1 MEDYQGLE
9 ALIREVEGQSFS
21 AVQKKVQSRIDA
33 IWEEAN
39 CLREQLLKTQ
49 QSPLSFFSEKEKQ
62 ILTWGYYDAIQQY
75 QNAARR
81 KLGGPYFLHPDLV
94 FRKALA
100 ARVTDTSTLLVALY
114 HDIIEEK
121 IATAIRN
128 EDYPKNGRRKINK
141 EQLLIKEYLSELSQC
156 ISSDIWSLGFATGY
170 AMQIASD
177 VTEVVGLLSRQQH
190 EAYYQSIGHVFA
202 PRKKVTQENIERAII
217 VKFCDRLANM
227 EDLEHSTTA
236 AQRRDSIGIDIL
248 IAAWDARITG
258 DVPLAQELRERIL
271 SQTKKLAKQH
281 PEKEKGE
288 FTGDQRLYQCFKN
301 IVLINRYTEREL
313 MEKKPIPTVSRLH
326 LAKATRQEAQ
336 IILNHLCTYHCGD
349 DILNP
354 EKVYEIYQL
363 HLDYERR
370 GGYKKVTRSGTH
382 IFDGLLQRFF
392 DAKVR
397 GNNDALYALYENRY
411 MMCIA
416 ALAFRHIADQYIQ
429 DPSYYLVGLTQR
441 GLKPHASLDKQ
452 KDNGHVNGK

>member
-9 ALIREVEGQSFS
+9 ALIHEVEGQPFS
-21 AVQKKVQSRIDA
+21 AVQKKVQSRICT
-33 IWEEAN
+33 ILEEAN
-39 CLREQLLKTQ
+39 AVQEQPQGTSL
-49 QSPLSFFSEKEKQ
+49 SPIPSFSEKEKQ
-62 ILTWGYYDAIQQY
+62 IFTWGYYDAIQQY
-75 QNAARR
+75 KNAAPR

-100 ARVTDTSTLLVALY
+100 AGVTDISTLLVALY
-114 HDIIEEK
+114 HDVIEEN

-128 EDYPKNGRRKINK
+128 ENYQKNGRRKINK
-141 EQLLIKEYLSELSQC
+141 EQLLIKEYLLTLSQH
-156 ISSDIWSLGFATGY
+156 ISSGLWSLGFAAGY
-170 AMQIASD
+170 SMQRAHD

-190 EAYYQSIGHVFA
+190 EAYYRSIGRVFA
-202 PRKKVTQENIERAII
+202 PRKKVAEKNIERAII
-217 VKFCDRLANM
+217 VKFLDRLGNM
-227 EDLEHSTTA
+227 DDLERTTTA
-236 AQRRDSIGIDIL
+236 ARRIDSIGVDLL
-248 IAAWDARITG
+248 IAAWDARTTG

-271 SQTKKLAKQH
+271 LETKKLTKQH
-281 PEKEKGE
+281 PEKEEGE

-370 GGYKKVTRSGTH
+370 GGYKKVTRTGTH

-397 GNNDALYALYENRY
+397 GNNDALHALYENRY

-452 KDNGHVNGK
+452 TSNGHANGK

>member
-9 ALIREVEGQSFS
+9 ALIRGVEGQPFS
-21 AVQKKVQSRIDA
+21 AVQKKVQLRIEA
-33 IWEEAN
+33 ILEEAN
-39 CLREQLLKTQ
+39 CLRKQPQETSL
-49 QSPLSFFSEKEKQ
+49 SPLSSFSEEEKQ
-62 ILTWGYYDAIQQY
+62 ILIWGYYNAIQQY
-75 QNAARR
+75 RDAAPR

-94 FRKALA
+94 FKKALA
-100 ARVTDTSTLLVALY
+100 AGVTDISTLLTTLY
-114 HDIIEEK
+114 HDVIEEK
-121 IATAIRN
+121 IATAIRKGY
-128 EDYPKNGRRKINK
+128 EPKKRTRKLNK
-141 EQLLIKEYLSELSQC
+141 EQVLIKEYRLELSQD
-156 ISSDIWSLGFATGY
+156 ISSGIFSLGFATGY
-170 AMQIASD
+170 AMQMASD

-190 EAYYQSIGHVFA
+190 EEYYQSIGRVFA
-202 PRKKVTQENIERAII
+202 QRQKVAPENIERAII

-227 EDLEHSTTA
+227 EDLERSTTA
-236 AQRRDSIGIDIL
+236 ARRRDSIGVDLL

-271 SQTKKLAKQH
+271 FQTKELARQH

-363 HLDYERR
+363 HLDYERQ
-370 GGYKKVTRSGTH
+370 GGYKKVTRAGTH

-397 GNNDALYALYENRY
+397 GNNDALHALYENRY

-429 DPSYYLVGLTQR
+429 DPKYYLVGLTQR
-441 GLKPHASLDKQ
+441 GLQPHASLDKQ
-452 KDNGHVNGK
+452 KYNGHAINS